1 MRRLISDWLTGISE
15 LGLDKSAHFLHLAS
29 CKAHG
34 LHTKEGY
41 HKNISPNFRKEGN
54 FLKMFGSPLIRYSI
68 KSLKDCAAI
77 YHYVKSSPLSN
88 LDDGDNNFR

>member
-1 MRRLISDWLTGISE
+1 
-15 LGLDKSAHFLHLAS
+15 LHLAS

-41 HKNISPNFRKEGN
+41 HKNISANFRKEGN
-54 FLKMFGSPLIRYSI
+54 FLKMFGNPLIRYSL

-77 YHYVKSSPLSN
+77 YPYVKCSLLSN
-88 LDDGDNNFR
+88 LDNGDNKFR